1 MKNLAWLLICSLLC
15 TTPAWAEEAEKTE
28 EAKKVETTTTEEFDD
43 YDKQFEESM
52 KEMTAQLQTMTSEL
66 VKYMNT
72 LNKSLNAT
80 MPQMT
85 NSMHQVISSMKP
97 VAETMQKNMDSFVKE
112 LNQQLDVPNVSAGTE
127 QSDFPASDVLSPEH
141 VVLPEAESE
150 DITPAIDK
158 ELADFAPP
166 ISDLPQR
173 KIKLFSSTVE

>member
-72 LNKSLNAT
+72 LNKSLGET

-85 NSMHQVISSMKP
+85 NSMNQVISSMKP
-97 VAETMQKNMDSFVKE
+97 VAETMQKNMDNFVNE
-112 LNQQLDVPNVSAGTE
+112 LNQQLD
-127 QSDFPASDVLSPEH
+127 
-141 VVLPEAESE
+141 LPEDNASVPAPEDVVIPESE
-150 DITPAIDK
+150 AQELNNEIDK
-158 ELADFAPP
+158 ELSEIEVPE
-166 ISDLPQR
+166 LPQK
-173 KIKLFSSTVE
+173 KIKLFPYTVE